1 MTITAKQAKAAGYC
15 ITSRR
20 APTWATR
27 IDRKDWREHMAAQ
40 HPGGMEWV
48 KCLGKDAADHYRRM
62 YSKDTI
68 VVHSGWVKLLP
79 NSGQGP
85 AEFLPSNAEVTG
97 GPLAARPVE

>member
-1 MTITAKQAKAAGYC
+1 MTISAKQAKAAGYC

-27 IDRKDWREHMAAQ
+27 IDRKDWREYMASQ
-40 HPGGMEWV
+40 HARGMEWV
-48 KCLGKDAADHYRRM
+48 KGLGKDAADHYRRCF
-62 YSKDTI
+62 SKDTI

-85 AEFLPSNAEVTG
+85 TEFLPANHELTDATAHLGEV
-97 GPLAARPVE
+97 P